1 MSNYNEMKSD
11 LSRMGFDVYPGC
23 RNSAIQQAIE
33 EWGISL
39 DEIIGKL
46 SDTDVLEAIHAS
58 AGVMGLIPDE
68 EEEVEEEDEDA
79 EDDEEDDENH
89 HEYDHE

>member
-68 EEEVEEEDEDA
+68 EEEVEEEVEE
-79 EDDEEDDENH
+79 EDDDDDDENH